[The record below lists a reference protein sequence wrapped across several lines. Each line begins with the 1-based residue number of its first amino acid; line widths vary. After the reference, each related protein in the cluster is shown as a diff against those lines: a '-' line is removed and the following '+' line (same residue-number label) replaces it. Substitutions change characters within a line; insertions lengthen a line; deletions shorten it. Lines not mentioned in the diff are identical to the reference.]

1 MNIYD
6 FLQNRFKLNT
16 RKDYNNFDLTEN
28 TKKILCDIG
37 LPKEPLGF
45 IKFNIDELKTLKHE
59 DDFVIIGTDL
69 GTNICINKNDEIIS
83 VDFENEYPTRLIN
96 KNLESFLHFIVIFLL
111 HEDEINSADDD
122 TISQII
128 QKIKAEFEQ
137 IDELA
142 LNNQENWWSIILEQI
157 ETGMM

>member
-37 LPKEPLGF
+37 LPKEPLSF
-45 IKFNIDELKTLKHE
+45 IKFNIEELKTLKHE

>member
-37 LPKEPLGF
+37 LPREPLGF

-96 KNLESFLHFIVIFLL
+96 KNLESFLHFIVIFLS

-142 LNNQENWWSIILEQI
+142 LNNQENWWPIILKQI

>member
-1 MNIYD
+1 MTIYD

-28 TKKILCDIG
+28 TKKILCDVG

-111 HEDEINSADDD
+111 HEDKINSADDD

>member
-6 FLQNRFKLNT
+6 FWQNRFKLNT

-59 DDFVIIGTDL
+59 D
-69 GTNICINKNDEIIS
+69 
-83 VDFENEYPTRLIN
+83 
-96 KNLESFLHFIVIFLL
+96 
-111 HEDEINSADDD
+111 EINSADDD

-142 LNNQENWWSIILEQI
+142 LNNQENWWPIILEQI

>member
-128 QKIKAEFEQ
+128 QKIKVEFEQ

-142 LNNQENWWSIILEQI
+142 LNNQENWWPIILEQI

>member
-69 GTNICINKNDEIIS
+69 GTNICISKNDEIIS

-142 LNNQENWWSIILEQI
+142 LNNQENWWPIILEQI

>member
-142 LNNQENWWSIILEQI
+142 LNNQENWWSIILKQI

>member
-1 MNIYD
+1 MTIYD

-96 KNLESFLHFIVIFLL
+96 KNLESFLNFIVIFLL

-128 QKIKAEFEQ
+128 QKTKAEFEQ

-142 LNNQENWWSIILEQI
+142 LNNQENWWPIILEQI
-157 ETGMM
+157 EMGVM

>member
-1 MNIYD
+1 MTIYD

-83 VDFENEYPTRLIN
+83 ADFENEY
-96 KNLESFLHFIVIFLL
+96 
-111 HEDEINSADDD
+111 
-122 TISQII
+122 
-128 QKIKAEFEQ
+128 
-137 IDELA
+137 
-142 LNNQENWWSIILEQI
+142 
-157 ETGMM
+157 

>member
-142 LNNQENWWSIILEQI
+142 LNNQENWWPIILEQI

>member
-96 KNLESFLHFIVIFLL
+96 KNLESFLNFIVIFLL

-142 LNNQENWWSIILEQI
+142 LNNQENWWPIILEQI

>member
-37 LPKEPLGF
+37 IPKEPLGF

-128 QKIKAEFEQ
+128 QKIKVEFEQ

-142 LNNQENWWSIILEQI
+142 LNNQENWWPIILEQI

>member
-69 GTNICINKNDEIIS
+69 GTNICISKNDEIIS

-128 QKIKAEFEQ
+128 QRIKAEFEQ

>member
-111 HEDEINSADDD
+111 HEDEINSAADDN
-122 TISQII
+122 ISQII

-142 LNNQENWWSIILEQI
+142 LNNQENWWSIILKQI

>member
-69 GTNICINKNDEIIS
+69 GTNICINKNGEIIS

-96 KNLESFLHFIVIFLL
+96 KNLESFLHFIVVFLL

-142 LNNQENWWSIILEQI
+142 LNNQENWWPIILEQI

>member
-1 MNIYD
+1 M
-6 FLQNRFKLNT
+6 
-16 RKDYNNFDLTEN
+16 
-28 TKKILCDIG
+28 
-37 LPKEPLGF
+37 
-45 IKFNIDELKTLKHE
+45 
-59 DDFVIIGTDL
+59 

-142 LNNQENWWSIILEQI
+142 LNNQENWWPIILEQI

>member
-37 LPKEPLGF
+37 LTKEPLGF

-142 LNNQENWWSIILEQI
+142 LNNQENWWPIILEQI

>member
-16 RKDYNNFDLTEN
+16 RKDYNNFDLTEH

-142 LNNQENWWSIILEQI
+142 LNNQENWWPIILEQI

>member
-142 LNNQENWWSIILEQI
+142 LNNQENWWPIILEQI
-157 ETGMM
+157 ETEMM